1 MVTKQKIH
9 WRYKILGVTLRSD
22 QYQFQQYFLP
32 SYNGATRHW
41 QILKKGFM
49 DMENQCSK
57 ISNLE
62 TIFGTTP
69 QESKELSYKNLVS
82 VMTQY
87 FDLKELK

>member
-1 MVTKQKIH
+1 
-9 WRYKILGVTLRSD
+9 
-22 QYQFQQYFLP
+22 
-32 SYNGATRHW
+32 
-41 QILKKGFM
+41 M

-57 ISNLE
+57 FSNLE